1 MRLPAFICLCVSK
14 ITQKCV
20 HGLTFKPNLDYSP
33 DNNNNNKQI
42 YKAPCMPTAGCRGAE
57 RPEPDCFLRYHMR
70 CNTQFYYIGENPSFS
85 YWAPVAAARRGL
97 FTASRG
103 NNFVGGT
110 CTPLSAILVAYAFPF
125 KVVTLAHHFSV

>member
-1 MRLPAFICLCVSK
+1 MRLPTFIYLCVSK

-70 CNTQFYYIGENPSFS
+70 CNTQFYYIGKIP
-85 YWAPVAAARRGL
+85 R
-97 FTASRG
+97 
-103 NNFVGGT
+103 
-110 CTPLSAILVAYAFPF
+110 SAIGRPSLQRGAVYSLQA
-125 KVVTLAHHFSV
+125 VGTTLSEVHALH